1 MRWRGRQKSQNVN
14 DMRGRSGG
22 GRRPRMNLGRGMRVG
37 GRGGLLGLVVVAV
50 IYFMNGGDVQGL
62 LQQLGSGN
70 MGGGITTNGGGIL
83 PGGSSNGGGFPN
95 MNPKR
100 TARED
105 ELVDFV
111 SVVLKDT
118 EDAWDVV
125 FREEL
130 GSRYRKP
137 TLNVFSGSV
146 NSACG
151 MASSAT
157 GPFYCP
163 GDEDL
168 YIDLSFCDDLEKMG
182 ADGDFALAYVIAH
195 EVGHHV
201 QAILGTL
208 DEVRLQKRRLGKAD
222 QNALQVKVEL
232 QADYFAGV
240 WAHHAQKMKDI
251 LEKGDMEEALSAAN
265 AVGDDRL
272 QKNARGYVVPESF
285 THGTSAQRMRWF
297 KRGYQMG
304 TIKDGDTF
312 RASRL

>member
-1 MRWRGRQKSQNVN
+1 
-14 DMRGRSGG
+14 
-22 GRRPRMNLGRGMRVG
+22 MNLGRGMRVG

>member
-1 MRWRGRQKSQNVN
+1 M
-14 DMRGRSGG
+14 GG
-22 GRRPRMNLGRGMRVG
+22 MGRGLRIG
-37 GRGGLLGLVVVAV
+37 GRGGIVGIVIVAAIYLL
-50 IYFMNGGDVQGL
+50 NGGDINGL
-62 LQQLGSGN
+62 LQRLGGSGGLGGVTTSQ
-70 MGGGITTNGGGIL
+70 GGGLIPGSNSSDNGI
-83 PGGSSNGGGFPN
+83 PGMSTQRS
-95 MNPKR
+95 
-100 TARED
+100 ARED

-125 FREEL
+125 FRKEL

-137 TLNVFSGSV
+137 TLNIFSNSV
-146 NSACG
+146 RSACG
-151 MASSAT
+151 MADAAT

-163 GDEDL
+163 GDEEL
-168 YIDLSFCDDLEKMG
+168 YIDLSFCDELERMG
-182 ADGDFALAYVIAH
+182 AEGDFALAYVIAH

-201 QAILGTL
+201 QAIRGTL
-208 DEVRLQKRRLGKAD
+208 DEVRLQKRRVSKAE

-240 WAHHAQKMKDI
+240 WAHHAQKMKDV
-251 LEKGDMEEALSAAN
+251 LENGDLEEALSAAN

-272 QKNARGYVVPESF
+272 QRNARGYVVPESF

-297 KRGYQMG
+297 KRGFEKG

-312 RASRL
+312 RARSL